1 MWLDGPNI
9 ANYTFIKVENKNGYK
24 VVANDKDLLLSGLTL
39 EQIQNIMADS
49 TFDALKDNG
58 RSVRMMSIPDISAER
73 VVELM
78 VRFMLEVLVVAE
90 LMEVDP
96 YNQNAVEKIKINVSK
111 RLENR

>member
-1 MWLDGPNI
+1 
-9 ANYTFIKVENKNGYK
+9 
-24 VVANDKDLLLSGLTL
+24 
-39 EQIQNIMADS
+39 MADS
-49 TFDALKDNG
+49 TFDALKDSG

-78 VRFMLEVLVVAE
+78 VKFMLEVLVVAE